1 MATAGFFVTPGEKA
15 TESDMGNRNKIF
27 DLLTILLIFLA
38 AAALEYKE
46 AFSLIEDETLSYRH
60 LLRIYNAPPEVTAPS
75 EDILILYTDEAFYED
90 YDKYPLRRTDLAT
103 LISRLAA
110 MDAKVIAVDM
120 MLDFNSAYGEDP
132 TLALAFEEARNV
144 LLVSQAEIADGEYGG
159 MNLAIDRFSDITT
172 HGYSNIAANSAISES
187 IVRLRIHEQPAQQG
201 EWPFAV
207 QAVSQ
212 FLDAEPV
219 LNDGVLT
226 IGDHIINI
234 DQFNDLYIEFPRLP
248 SNGEGGMERLHN
260 VIGMPASEILFLDE
274 EELEDLSFLVAGKI
288 VLIGEV
294 AEIAHDEFE
303 TPVGNVY
310 GVSIIADTIGTLL
323 KGGPLKAAPVWLEC
337 LSLFLLMVAL
347 AATQAISN
355 PLPRNLVSLGIV
367 IAFLFVTS
375 LLYVQEGLIL
385 SISYGLFASI
395 LVIILINA
403 RYYLAEMG
411 QKALI
416 RDAFGQYLSPKVV
429 ADLMRDPDKLSLGG
443 EDREMT
449 AFFSDIAGFS
459 SFSEKM
465 TPTELVNALNE
476 YLTEMCE
483 VIVNYEGTVDKFEG
497 DAIIA
502 FWGAPAVQPDHAAL
516 ACYASIDMQKSIK
529 LLDKRFAA
537 EGRPRVAVR
546 MGLNTGR
553 MVVGN
558 MGSAQRM
565 DYTIM
570 GDSVNLASRLEGA
583 NKAYGS
589 DIMISSMTYDHVR
602 DVVDVR
608 ELDTLRVVGKNEPIK
623 VYQLL
628 ERKGLT
634 SGPLADMVAQ
644 FEKGL
649 ALYNARNYQDAKA
662 VFSQCQALFP
672 DDGPSRVYINRCELF
687 IATPPAA
694 DWDGI
699 FNLTEK
705 G

>member
-1 MATAGFFVTPGEKA
+1 
-15 TESDMGNRNKIF
+15 MGNRNKIF

-159 MNLAIDRFSDITT
+159 MNLAIERFSDMTT

-187 IVRLRIHEQPAQQG
+187 IVRLRIHDQPAQAG

-212 FLDAEPV
+212 FLDAEP
-219 LNDGVLT
+219 LLKDGVLT
-226 IGDHIINI
+226 IGDHIIAL
-234 DQFNDLYIEFPRLP
+234 DQFNDLYIEFPRLR
-248 SNGEGGMERLHN
+248 SDGAGGMARLHN
-260 VIGMPASEILFLDE
+260 VIGMPASEILFLEDE
-274 EELEDLSFLVAGKI
+274 EELEDLSFMVAGKI

-323 KGGPLKAAPVWLEC
+323 KSGPLKAAPVWLEC

-347 AATQAISN
+347 AATQAISS

-367 IAFLFVTS
+367 SAFLFVTS
-375 LLYVQEGLIL
+375 LLYVQAGLIL
-385 SISYGLFASI
+385 SISYGLLASI

-429 ADLMRDPDKLSLGG
+429 ADLMRDPDKLALGG

-483 VIVNYEGTVDKFEG
+483 VIVDYEGTVDKFEG

-502 FWGAPAVQPDHAAL
+502 FWGAPAIQPDHAAL
-516 ACYASIDMQKSIK
+516 ACYASIDMQKSIQ

-662 VFSQCQALFP
+662 VFTQCQAQFP

-687 IATPPAA
+687 ITTPPAA